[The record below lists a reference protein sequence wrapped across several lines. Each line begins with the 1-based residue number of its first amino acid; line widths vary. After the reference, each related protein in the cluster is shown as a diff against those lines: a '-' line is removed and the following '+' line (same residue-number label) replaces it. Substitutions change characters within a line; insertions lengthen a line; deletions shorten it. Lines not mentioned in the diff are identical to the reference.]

1 MIKRRG
7 RGSEA
12 LQCSCGES
20 KVINDKNVATYSLN
34 INDAKCTELIRFFLG
49 GGQPN
54 SSDLIPRA
62 IIIGKATI

>member
-34 INDAKCTELIRFFLG
+34 INDAKCTELIRFFWG
-49 GGQPN
+49 GV
-54 SSDLIPRA
+54 SLIHR
-62 IIIGKATI
+62 I

>member
-20 KVINDKNVATYSLN
+20 KVINDKNVATYCKMHGTYSFWG
-34 INDAKCTELIRFFLG
+34 D
-49 GGQPN
+49 QPN